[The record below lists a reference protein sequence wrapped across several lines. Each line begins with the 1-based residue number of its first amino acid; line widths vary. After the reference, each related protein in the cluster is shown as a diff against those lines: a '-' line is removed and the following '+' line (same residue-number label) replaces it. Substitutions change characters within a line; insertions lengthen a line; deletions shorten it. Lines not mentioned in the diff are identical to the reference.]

1 MKTHREEIRSHKLMI
16 PMTEGEHNIVLKASK
31 REVMTKTAY
40 CRKVFEAASKIS
52 LAKLIIMIDGEV
64 NK

>member
-1 MKTHREEIRSHKLMI
+1 MKTHREEIRAHQLTI
-16 PMTEGEHNIVLKASK
+16 PMTEGEHNIVLTASK
-31 REVMTKTAY
+31 REGMTKAAY